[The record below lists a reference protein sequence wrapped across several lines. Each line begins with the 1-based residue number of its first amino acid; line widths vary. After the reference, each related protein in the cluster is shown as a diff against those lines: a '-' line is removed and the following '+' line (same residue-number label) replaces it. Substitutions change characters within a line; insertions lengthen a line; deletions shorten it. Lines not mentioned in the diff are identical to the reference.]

1 MVNLLTF
8 FRVSLFEH
16 LLAFHTHP
24 GRANHW
30 TDLLAAGLLEF
41 KAFTLFSFLFGM
53 GVCIQVD
60 RAEQRHLDS
69 GRFLFRRFAVLFG
82 LGLLHG
88 VFLSNGDIL
97 CLYAACGLLMLPMT
111 KFKSATLISIAIL
124 AIAVS
129 SAPIYGSIFP
139 TEGAMRAD
147 ATAATHIYGQGSFME
162 ILKFR
167 WHETR
172 HLIGPLLVNCLPRT
186 LGLML
191 LGIVAWRSDIV
202 RRSGRH
208 RHLLWKIAI
217 VGGLLGAA
225 GTAYLMISA
234 SSGTPAT
241 AWGPLFE
248 TFACLSL
255 ASAYAAMIVLWADSD
270 GGSRLKQMLGAAG
283 QMALS
288 NYLMQSVIF
297 GLIFYGYG
305 FGLLGQLG
313 SASVAGMGVIVYVL
327 QLAFSRAWLR
337 KFRFGPFEWL
347 WRSLTYGHR
356 QQISRVR

>member
-1 MVNLLTF
+1 
-8 FRVSLFEH
+8 
-16 LLAFHTHP
+16 
-24 GRANHW
+24 
-30 TDLLAAGLLEF
+30 
-41 KAFTLFSFLFGM
+41 
-53 GVCIQVD
+53 
-60 RAEQRHLDS
+60 
-69 GRFLFRRFAVLFG
+69 
-82 LGLLHG
+82 
-88 VFLSNGDIL
+88 
-97 CLYAACGLLMLPMT
+97 
-111 KFKSATLISIAIL
+111 
-124 AIAVS
+124 
-129 SAPIYGSIFP
+129 
-139 TEGAMRAD
+139 MRAD
-147 ATAATHIYGQGSFME
+147 AVAATHIYGQGSFME

-217 VGGLLGAA
+217 VGGLLGAS

-234 SSGTPAT
+234 SSGTPAS
-241 AWGPLFE
+241 AWGPLFD

-288 NYLMQSVIF
+288 NYLMQSVVF

-356 QQISRVR
+356 QQIARVR